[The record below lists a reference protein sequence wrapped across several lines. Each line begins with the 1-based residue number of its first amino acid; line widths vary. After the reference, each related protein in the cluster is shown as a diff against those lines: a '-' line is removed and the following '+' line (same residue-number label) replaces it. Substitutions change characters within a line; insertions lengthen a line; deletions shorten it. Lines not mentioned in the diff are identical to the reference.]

1 MKITVGRLKAI
12 IEEEMAEAKKKYGI
26 PVSYKRDEG
35 EESPKEELGSEAHAE
50 SAEQTDIIL
59 GDLKKV
65 LEKWEE
71 GEYESDESR
80 WQEYAKDI
88 QGMID
93 QLDGEEEHDCD
104 CDHEDHAPHDCD
116 CEHSEKSHEE
126 REGEEEEEEEEGEE
140 HEEGFMPGH
149 AHKKTK
155 SKKKSKSKKKEKGE
169 ESGGSKKASKGGKS
183 FPYESKQL
191 EQAVFQKLLTAL
203 GE

>member
-1 MKITVGRLKAI
+1 MKITVGRLKTI
-12 IEEEMAEAKKKYGI
+12 IQEELNELKLKRGES
-26 PVSYKRDEG
+26 SYKRDEG

-50 SAEQTDIIL
+50 SAEQIDIIL

-126 REGEEEEEEEEGEE
+126 REGEEES
-140 HEEGFMPGH
+140 P
-149 AHKKTK
+149 KP
-155 SKKKSKSKKKEKGE
+155 KKKSKPKEKKEKGE
-169 ESGGSKKASKGGKS
+169 ESSTPKKAGKSGGKN

-191 EQAVFQKLLTAL
+191 EQIIFQKLITAFAD
-203 GE
+203 EK

>member
-12 IEEEMAEAKKKYGI
+12 IEEEIAEAKKYIKM
-26 PVSYKRDEG
+26 SHKRDEG
-35 EESPKEELGSEAHAE
+35 EESPEEELGSEAHAE

-126 REGEEEEEEEEGEE
+126 REGEEES
-140 HEEGFMPGH
+140 P
-149 AHKKTK
+149 KP
-155 SKKKSKSKKKEKGE
+155 KKKSKPKEKKEKGE
-169 ESGGSKKASKGGKS
+169 KSKEPKKASKSGGNN
-183 FPYESKQL
+183 FPYESKKL
-191 EQAVFQKLLTAL
+191 EQVVFQKLLTAL
-203 GE
+203 GGKE

>member
-1 MKITVGRLKAI
+1 MKITVGRLKTI
-12 IEEEMAEAKKKYGI
+12 IQEELNELKLKRGES
-26 PVSYKRDEG
+26 SYKRDEG

-126 REGEEEEEEEEGEE
+126 REGEEES
-140 HEEGFMPGH
+140 P
-149 AHKKTK
+149 KP
-155 SKKKSKSKKKEKGE
+155 KKKSKPKEKKEKGE
-169 ESGGSKKASKGGKS
+169 ESSTPKKAGKSGGKN
-183 FPYESKQL
+183 FPYESKKL
-191 EQAVFQKLLTAL
+191 EQMIYQKLITAF
-203 GE
+203 GEE

>member
-1 MKITVGRLKAI
+1 MKIAVGRLKQI
-12 IEEEMAEAKKKYGI
+12 IQEELNEYGIKKKY
-26 PVSYKRDEG
+26 YKRDED
-35 EESPKEELGSEAHAE
+35 EESPKEELGPEAHTE

-126 REGEEEEEEEEGEE
+126 REGEEES
-140 HEEGFMPGH
+140 P
-149 AHKKTK
+149 KP
-155 SKKKSKSKKKEKGE
+155 KKKSKPKEKKEKGE
-169 ESGGSKKASKGGKS
+169 ESSTPKKAGKGGKS

-191 EQAVFQKLLTAL
+191 EQMVFQKLITAL
-203 GE
+203 GG

>member
-1 MKITVGRLKAI
+1 MKITVGRLKTI
-12 IEEEMAEAKKKYGI
+12 IQEELNELKLKRGES
-26 PVSYKRDEG
+26 SYKRDEG
-35 EESPKEELGSEAHAE
+35 EESPEEELGSEAHAE

-126 REGEEEEEEEEGEE
+126 REGEEES
-140 HEEGFMPGH
+140 P
-149 AHKKTK
+149 KP
-155 SKKKSKSKKKEKGE
+155 KKKSKPKEKKEKGE
-169 ESGGSKKASKGGKS
+169 ESSTPKKAGKSGGKN
-183 FPYESKQL
+183 FPYESKKL
-191 EQAVFQKLLTAL
+191 EQMIYQKLITAF
-203 GE
+203 GEE

>member
-1 MKITVGRLKAI
+1 MKIKVRRLKEI
-12 IEEEMAEAKKKYGI
+12 IEEELDLFKKLHEGCG
-26 PVSYKRDEG
+26 YKRDEDEYDIDTEDV
-35 EESPKEELGSEAHAE
+35 EEMESSEAPGTGAGV
-50 SAEQTDIIL
+50 AL

-126 REGEEEEEEEEGEE
+126 REGEEES
-140 HEEGFMPGH
+140 P
-149 AHKKTK
+149 KP
-155 SKKKSKSKKKEKGE
+155 KKKSKPKEKKEKGE
-169 ESGGSKKASKGGKS
+169 ESSTPKKAGKSGGKN
-183 FPYESKQL
+183 FPYESKKL
-191 EQAVFQKLLTAL
+191 EQMIYQKLITAF
-203 GE
+203 GEE

>member
-1 MKITVGRLKAI
+1 MKITVGRLKTI
-12 IEEEMAEAKKKYGI
+12 IQEELNELKLKRGES
-26 PVSYKRDEG
+26 SYKRDEG
-35 EESPKEELGSEAHAE
+35 EESPEEELGSEAHACV
-50 SAEQTDIIL
+50 AEQTDIIL

-126 REGEEEEEEEEGEE
+126 REGEEES
-140 HEEGFMPGH
+140 P
-149 AHKKTK
+149 KP
-155 SKKKSKSKKKEKGE
+155 KKKSKPKEKKEKGE
-169 ESGGSKKASKGGKS
+169 ESSTPKKAGKSGGKN
-183 FPYESKQL
+183 FPYESKKL
-191 EQAVFQKLLTAL
+191 EQMIYQKLITAF
-203 GE
+203 GEE

>member
-1 MKITVGRLKAI
+1 MKITVGRLKTI
-12 IEEEMAEAKKKYGI
+12 IQEELDNFKKLQEGYG
-26 PVSYKRDEG
+26 SYKRDE
-35 EESPKEELGSEAHAE
+35 ESPNDDLGPDAHAE

-126 REGEEEEEEEEGEE
+126 REGEEES
-140 HEEGFMPGH
+140 P
-149 AHKKTK
+149 KP
-155 SKKKSKSKKKEKGE
+155 KKKSKPKEKKEKGK
-169 ESGGSKKASKGGKS
+169 ESKGPKKAGKQGGNN
-183 FPYESKQL
+183 FPYESKKL
-191 EQAVFQKLLTAL
+191 EQMVFQKLITAL
-203 GE
+203 GG

>member
-1 MKITVGRLKAI
+1 MKITVGRLKTI
-12 IEEEMAEAKKKYGI
+12 IQEELNELKLKRGES
-26 PVSYKRDEG
+26 SYKRDEG
-35 EESPKEELGSEAHAE
+35 EESPKEELGPEAHAE

-126 REGEEEEEEEEGEE
+126 REGEEEEEEEEEGEE

-155 SKKKSKSKKKEKGE
+155 SKKKSKSKRK
-169 ESGGSKKASKGGKS
+169 KKAKN
-183 FPYESKQL
+183 
-191 EQAVFQKLLTAL
+191 QADLRKLARAAKVSHMNQNN
-203 GE
+203 